1 MYVAVKGGEQAIA
14 AAHALLHEERRGPGD
29 IPDLSLDQIGHQLKF
44 AVDRVMAEASLY
56 NPRLAALAIKQ
67 AAGDLQEAVFLLRAY
82 RTTLPRFVPSLPVN
96 TDRMRIS
103 RRISATWKDLPGG
116 QILGST
122 FDYTHRLLDR
132 TLVAGTETDTAAAG
146 RTQAGADRTQ
156 AQAGHEDAASPAASA
171 VAPDWQ
177 ADGHLAPIPPVM
189 PRAALALEQDGLL
202 ERSWSVA
209 GPDAQAA
216 NEASDPCSLQ
226 KACQD
231 IPDIT
236 RDPLELPCNR
246 PEDRPLRLQ
255 MLARSDEGFLLAM
268 AYSTQRGFG
277 AVHPFTSELRRGF
290 VEVSLIPEEL
300 DFPVVLGELELT
312 ECITISR
319 YTGTACEPCFT
330 QGYGLAFGNNERK
343 AISMSIVDRALRAHE
358 MEEEETGPGQNPE
371 FVLLHGDSV
380 DASGFVQH
388 IKLPHY
394 VDFQAELSLI
404 RELRGRKTHKET
416 DPDETN
422 AETGNGTGTV
432 PGNGTGSVEDAR

>member
-1 MYVAVKGGEQAIA
+1 MRILFINHTFPGLFSSLA
-14 AAHALLHEERRGPGD
+14 AAFGAESRHEVLFASSYGRRQEVTLPGVRKIRLSPHALRARTAAEELDNMMTAGRQALHSFEILRESGFVPDMVLSSSRGGYALFWGAAF
-29 IPDLSLDQIGHQLKF
+29 PDSFRVCWTESCTSLPD
-44 AVDRVMAEASLY
+44 AEAATDPFFARHLVLCRQVMDCDLVVALSAGQPGYLQD
-56 NPRLAALAIKQ
+56 RLKH
-67 AAGDLQEAVFLLRAY
+67 AVE
-82 RTTLPRFVPSLPVN
+82 LPYAVN
-96 TDRMRIS
+96 TRQF
-103 RRISATWKDLPGG
+103 APGN
-116 QILGST
+116 
-122 FDYTHRLLDR
+122 F
-132 TLVAGTETDTAAAG
+132 E
-146 RTQAGADRTQ
+146 
-156 AQAGHEDAASPAASA
+156 
-171 VAPDWQ
+171 
-177 ADGHLAPIPPVM
+177 
-189 PRAALALEQDGLL
+189 ALEQDGLL

-312 ECITISR
+312 ECITVSR

-404 RELRGRKTHKET
+404 RELRGRKKEHKET

-432 PGNGTGSVEDAR
+432 PGNGEDAR

>member
-1 MYVAVKGGEQAIA
+1 MYVAVKGGEKAIA
-14 AAHALLHEERRGPGD
+14 AAHALLHAERRGPAA
-29 IPDLSLDQIGHQLKF
+29 IPDLSLEQIGHQLKF

-56 NPRLAALAIKQ
+56 CPELAALAIKQ

-82 RTTLPRFVPSLPVN
+82 RTTLPRFNPGLPVD
-96 TDRMRIS
+96 TDYMRLS

-132 TLVAGTETDTAAAG
+132 SLEHDVADSLTAHEGAHEGTQAAASAAAG
-146 RTQAGADRTQ
+146 DSAGTSAGA
-156 AQAGHEDAASPAASA
+156 SA
-171 VAPDWQ
+171 CQ
-177 ADGHLAPIPPVM
+177 HIPHPQCM
-189 PRAALALEQDGLL
+189 PRAAHALEQEGLL
-202 ERSWSVA
+202 ERAWKDLKQGSEQDAFGKPVT
-209 GPDAQAA
+209 PD
-216 NEASDPCSLQ
+216 C
-226 KACQD
+226 
-231 IPDIT
+231 PDIT
-236 RDPLELPCNR
+236 RDPLELPCDA

-255 MLARSDEGFLLAM
+255 MLARSDEGFLLSM

-290 VEVSLIPEEL
+290 VECSLIPEEL
-300 DFPVVLGELELT
+300 DFPLVIGELEMT

-343 AISMSIVDRALRAHE
+343 ALSMSIVDRALRAKE
-358 MEEEETGPGQNPE
+358 MEEEETGPAQNPE
-371 FVLLHGDSV
+371 FVLMHGDSV

-404 RELRGRKTHKET
+404 RDLRRAKPATAS
-416 DPDETN
+416 DEQAQAQTQ
-422 AETGNGTGTV
+422 ASEAGEADALTEQAA
-432 PGNGTGSVEDAR
+432 GSRSVA

>member
-14 AAHALLHEERRGPGD
+14 AAHALLHEERRGPKD

-82 RTTLPRFVPSLPVN
+82 RTTLPRFVPSLPVD

-132 TLVAGTETDTAAAG
+132 SLIDGADADTASE
-146 RTQAGADRTQ
+146 TQT
-156 AQAGHEDAASPAASA
+156 GHGEAEALA
-171 VAPDWQ
+171 VDPNWK
-177 ADGHLAPIPPVM
+177 ADGHLAPVPPIM

-209 GPDAQAA
+209 GPGARKTD
-216 NEASDPCSLQ
+216 DPCDVQ

-290 VEVSLIPEEL
+290 VELSLIPEEL
-300 DFPVVLGELELT
+300 DFPVTLGELELT

-404 RELRGRKTHKET
+404 RELRSKNRNTHE
-416 DPDETN
+416 
-422 AETGNGTGTV
+422 ETGAGDST
-432 PGNGTGSVEDAR
+432 VEDAQ